1 MVNRIKIVGVSL
13 ILMAALAGVIS
24 DLRTAPSRVSCAECG
39 DGPKDKK
46 CPDGYK
52 CVDSKCVK
60 K

>member
-1 MVNRIKIVGVSL
+1 MQRIRNLVFVVSCC
-13 ILMAALAGVIS
+13 LAFGWAVS
-24 DLRTAPSRVSCAECG
+24 ELATPSFRANCAECG

>member
-1 MVNRIKIVGVSL
+1 MYRVRGL
-13 ILMAALAGVIS
+13 LLLLLCCLALGWAVTQ
-24 DLRTAPSRVSCAECG
+24 LTRTTQLANCAECG

-46 CPDGYK
+46 CADGYK